1 MSFYRKFPQLCAA
14 CALVCVLSAGAAA
27 QETRPRFSTT
37 TTVTDRNGAS
47 RLENE
52 PAVVSLG
59 EEAEEEEEATF
70 APFTAGLR
78 LKGLNLSI
86 MSAIEGRLGTPY
98 RLGAEGPGRYD
109 CSGFVWSVFREAGVD
124 FERGSAR
131 HFWSRFEP
139 VVDEERYKFG
149 TLVFFN
155 HLGHIG
161 IVADEHGFY
170 HASTSRGV
178 VYSTFNEYW
187 TKRIVGFR
195 RVPAGMLEAAAARG
209 ASAQATAFNV
219 AAR

>member
-1 MSFYRKFPQLCAA
+1 MSLYKKFPLACAA
-14 CALVCVLSAGAAA
+14 CALLWAFAASASA
-27 QETRPRFSTT
+27 QETRPRLSTT
-37 TTVTDRNGAS
+37 TTATDRNGAT

-52 PAVVSLG
+52 PTVISLG
-59 EEAEEEEEATF
+59 EDLEEEEEATP
-70 APFTAGLR
+70 APFGAGLR
-78 LKGLNLSI
+78 LRGLELSI

-109 CSGFVWSVFREAGVD
+109 CSGFVWSVFREAGID

-139 VVDEERYKFG
+139 VADVERYRFG

-155 HLGHIG
+155 HLGHVG

-178 VYSTFNEYW
+178 VYSPFNEYW
-187 TKRIVGFR
+187 TRRIVGFR

-209 ASAQATAFNV
+209 ASAPAAPFNV